1 MNCLRIKVVMVED
14 TGKRCSDKCGI
25 SLTVIKIPDRAE
37 KMGNL
42 LGKQCYLSVQW

>member
-25 SLTVIKIPDRAE
+25 SLTVTKIPDRAE
-37 KMGNL
+37 KIGQIL
-42 LGKQCYLSVQW
+42 RKQCYLSV